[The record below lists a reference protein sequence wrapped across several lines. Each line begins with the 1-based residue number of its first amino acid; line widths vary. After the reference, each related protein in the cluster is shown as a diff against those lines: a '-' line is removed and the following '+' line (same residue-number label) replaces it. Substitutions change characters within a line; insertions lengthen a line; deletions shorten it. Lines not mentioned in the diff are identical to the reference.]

1 MGPAEDI
8 ENHNVGGQIQNA
20 FAPQDAADQGDPHE
34 AAVGIHAGETLNL
47 IVPVFFFGDQHSGH
61 GDACRMGENGQQAG
75 EKKSLE
81 KMGGIFNLERI
92 DDHNRIDDQ
101 QKQIGEGFVA
111 PVIHDAGFE
120 TDKACDQQQ
129 AHFYNLIGNN
139 KKHFD

>member
-34 AAVGIHAGETLNL
+34 TAVGIHAGETLNL

-61 GDACRMGENGQQAG
+61 GDARRMGENGQQAG

-81 KMGGIFNLERI
+81 KMGEYSIWNELMIIIGLMTSRSRLERVLLP
-92 DDHNRIDDQ
+92 R
-101 QKQIGEGFVA
+101 
-111 PVIHDAGFE
+111 
-120 TDKACDQQQ
+120 
-129 AHFYNLIGNN
+129 
-139 KKHFD
+139 